1 MIWNRCLL
9 HRGAKTASKRNAS
22 ATRRGTAKA
31 VGNCSIA
38 LPVEEFILGNHLG
51 LWTRM
56 CHQAAYRITDFSDQ
70 AASFAAR
77 TDSQSPA
84 GARGGQVHAPPL
96 KSSLLSITVVGVCR
110 PVLRLRVLPSAARRE
125 NVFLLAGIR
134 PYFRLSTTGES

>member
-51 LWTRM
+51 LWTWM
-56 CHQAAYRITDFSDQ
+56 CHQAAYRITDFGSQ
-70 AASFAAR
+70 AASFAACVSESSVF
-77 TDSQSPA
+77 DQCVNLAVS
-84 GARGGQVHAPPL
+84 AP
-96 KSSLLSITVVGVCR
+96 
-110 PVLRLRVLPSAARRE
+110 E
-125 NVFLLAGIR
+125 IR
-134 PYFRLSTTGES
+134 PQDAQ